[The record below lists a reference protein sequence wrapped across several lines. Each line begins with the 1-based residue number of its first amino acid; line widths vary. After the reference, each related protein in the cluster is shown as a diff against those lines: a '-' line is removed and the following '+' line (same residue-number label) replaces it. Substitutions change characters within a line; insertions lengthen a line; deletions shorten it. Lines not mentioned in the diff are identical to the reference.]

1 MMMEGMNAAF
11 FLYIGFL
18 FLCFKIFPCSSW
30 LTCRET
36 KSKVWNISVLVPVH
50 KANVAKLSVCAA
62 HRVPIALSWYAAA
75 AGAVLHCSM
84 SALRLPA
91 PLSACLQAGVLETA
105 AVVWRRGKQMA
116 MGPPLSVLYG
126 RERDMSM
133 GAQAVVEVG
142 MGICFVVLVLCHCW
156 FLLLWIFFPEVRRWY
171 CD

>member
-1 MMMEGMNAAF
+1 
-11 FLYIGFL
+11 
-18 FLCFKIFPCSSW
+18 
-30 LTCRET
+30 
-36 KSKVWNISVLVPVH
+36 
-50 KANVAKLSVCAA
+50 
-62 HRVPIALSWYAAA
+62 
-75 AGAVLHCSM
+75 M

-156 FLLLWIFFPEVRRWY
+156 FLLL
-171 CD
+171 